1 MSKDFI
7 KLQHIYTFQSKFLL
21 LQFLSFSSQSNF
33 YRNRFTGNEVY
44 RKQQSQNIDDK
55 WKFLFLANELQ
66 FIWMS
71 NQVN

>member
-1 MSKDFI
+1 MSKDFT

-33 YRNRFTGNEVY
+33 YRNRFTRNEVY
-44 RKQQSQNIDDK
+44 RKQQSQNIDNK
-55 WKFLFLANELQ
+55 WKLPFLAYELQ